1 MLTALRSNCVRGIRQ
16 NFKKMFK
23 GCLTCPMKCNTIN
36 PQEDTLN
43 HLLICNKISAGSPVH
58 LDNIYGDV
66 VEQQQVARV
75 FVRLMKRRTQLLEE
89 ADAAGLQ
96 LQPTG
101 GVIPGPSSSAFVE
114 NGYASI

>member
-1 MLTALRSNCVRGIRQ
+1 
-16 NFKKMFK
+16 
-23 GCLTCPMKCNTIN
+23 MKCNITN
-36 PQEDTLN
+36 PQDDTLN
-43 HLLICNKISAGSPVH
+43 HLLVCKKISAGSTSH

-75 FVRLMKRRTQLLEE
+75 FVRLMKRRMQLLEE

-101 GVIPGPSSSAFVE
+101 GVIPGPSFSATTVVE
-114 NGYASI
+114 NGYAAI